1 MMMNMIYNAMV
12 DILAKEESSRLKQF
26 REAWKAYYGDLPK
39 PLKVKPGNLDD
50 NIRLNFARLVVD
62 KGVSFLF
69 GKEVNFE
76 LEEGKT
82 TPAEE
87 WLLACWQRN
96 KKMTLL
102 QKAALNGGVCGH
114 CFLKI
119 QWKPGDEFP
128 RLIVLDPETVS
139 VTLAADDLENI
150 LAYKIQYPSRDPKTK
165 KPISIRQL
173 IERDGLIWRITDQIG
188 NVENLNWVTTNEQTW
203 TFAWAPI
210 VDCQNLPVPNE
221 FWGMSDIE
229 PDILEINK
237 AINFS
242 VSNTGRILKYHA
254 HPKTWGRGFQGD
266 QLKIAVDETL
276 IIPSETGELHNLEM
290 QTDLTSSIEFYNRLK
305 EALHEMSRIPE
316 VATGKLDSLGGL
328 SGLALQILYGPLL
341 EKTEVK
347 RLLYGDMLIE
357 LNRRLLEIGN
367 FGSDNRTELHWQAM
381 LPKDEKQQ
389 RETALVD
396 QQLGVSKD
404 TLLTQLGYN
413 PDLERE
419 KRAQDTEQLG
429 EQLLTA
435 FDQDQE
441 Q

>member
-1 MMMNMIYNAMV
+1 
-12 DILAKEESSRLKQF
+12 
-26 REAWKAYYGDLPK
+26 
-39 PLKVKPGNLDD
+39 
-50 NIRLNFARLVVD
+50 
-62 KGVSFLF
+62 
-69 GKEVNFE
+69 
-76 LEEGKT
+76 
-82 TPAEE
+82 
-87 WLLACWQRN
+87 
-96 KKMTLL
+96 
-102 QKAALNGGVCGH
+102 
-114 CFLKI
+114 
-119 QWKPGDEFP
+119 
-128 RLIVLDPETVS
+128 
-139 VTLAADDLENI
+139 
-150 LAYKIQYPSRDPKTK
+150 
-165 KPISIRQL
+165 
-173 IERDGLIWRITDQIG
+173 
-188 NVENLNWVTTNEQTW
+188 
-203 TFAWAPI
+203 
-210 VDCQNLPVPNE
+210 
-221 FWGMSDIE
+221 
-229 PDILEINK
+229 
-237 AINFS
+237 
-242 VSNTGRILKYHA
+242 LKYHA

-396 QQLGVSKD
+396 QRLGVSKD

-419 KRAQDTEQLG
+419 KSAKDTEQLG